1 MSAITGVYGREIL
14 DSRGFPTV
22 EVEIQLESGAWGR
35 AAVPSGASTGK
46 REAAELRDGDVQR
59 YRGKGVQ
66 HAVRNV
72 EETIAP
78 EIDGMEASEQ
88 AAIDQALLELD
99 GTPNKS
105 ALGANAI
112 LAVSLAV
119 ARAAADD
126 AGLPLYAY
134 LGGAGAMY
142 MPVPM
147 MNVINGGAH
156 ADNGIDFQ
164 EFMLV
169 PAGADS
175 FSNALRMGVEVFHVL
190 KEILKSKKLSTG
202 VGDEGGFAPALA
214 SNTAALDLLME
225 AIETAGYRPG
235 DDVAL
240 ALDIAASEFAEDN
253 GRYRLRRENVV
264 LNADEMVGRYEA
276 LVERYHRV
284 DRGRPRRGRLGGL
297 GAADQAPGPPRAAG
311 GRRSLRDEP
320 RHHPAGHPKS
330 IANAVLVK
338 VNQVGTL
345 TETMQAIE
353 LSKRAAYGTVISH
366 RSGETEDT
374 FVADLAVAVNA
385 GQIKTGS
392 LARSERTAKHNQLL
406 RIEEE
411 PDAASWPGRSL
422 YAQQPM
428 SPRVLG
434 GTAVVL
440 LAAGVAGYAGNQ
452 ILRVTQMR
460 REIVTMER
468 EITTLRARTEEL
480 TRTVDGLR
488 NDPAYVEKLAR
499 EEFGMVRPD
508 ETVLKFPSADR

>member
-1 MSAITGVYGREIL
+1 MSSITGVYAREIL

-46 REAAELRDGDVQR
+46 REAVELRDGDAQR

-66 HAVRNV
+66 QAVRNV

-88 AAIDQALLELD
+88 AAIDQAMLELD

-134 LGGAGAMY
+134 LGGVGGRLL
-142 MPVPM
+142 PVPL

-164 EFMLV
+164 EFMLA

-175 FSNALRMGVEVFHVL
+175 FSNALRMGVEVFHAL
-190 KEILKSKKLSTG
+190 KELLKSKKLSTG
-202 VGDEGGFAPALA
+202 VGDEGGFAPALG

-235 DDVAL
+235 EDVSL
-240 ALDIAASEFAEDN
+240 ALDIAASEFAEDS

-264 LNADEMVGRYEA
+264 LNSDELVGRYEA
-276 LVERYHRV
+276 LVQRYPIVSIEDGLGEDDWAGWALLTR
-284 DRGRPRRGRLGGL
+284 RLGGRVQL
-297 GAADQAPGPPRAAG
+297 VGDD
-311 GRRSLRDEP
+311 LFVTN
-320 RHHPAGHPKS
+320 PAIIQQGIQKS

-353 LSKRAAYGTVISH
+353 LAKRAAYGTVISH

-392 LARSERTAKHNQLL
+392 LARSERTAKYNQLL

-411 PDAASWPGRSL
+411 LGHAASWPGRSL
-422 YAQQPM
+422 Y
-428 SPRVLG
+428 SR
-434 GTAVVL
+434 
-440 LAAGVAGYAGNQ
+440 
-452 ILRVTQMR
+452 
-460 REIVTMER
+460 
-468 EITTLRARTEEL
+468 
-480 TRTVDGLR
+480 
-488 NDPAYVEKLAR
+488 
-499 EEFGMVRPD
+499 
-508 ETVLKFPSADR
+508 ADR